1 MPDPKEYTL
10 PYFGQLDLTD
20 LSDYYDIEIEFG
32 GRPVQL
38 DLNFDGGKPAFDKLA
53 AVKTFLEHLPQ
64 QDQRN
69 REYMRADYEAI
80 TEEDSL
86 KFYLNFHLEEIG
98 EEQLIGLVG
107 AGDETLPVEEQLLDK
122 IVLVRVG
129 FYPDED
135 GYFAIC
141 DYSFGRE
148 ITNYLVVISVDEHG
162 ELLDMTVES

>member
-1 MPDPKEYTL
+1 MADPKEYTL
-10 PYFGQLDLTD
+10 PYFGELDLTD
-20 LSDYYDIEIEFG
+20 LGDFYDVEIEFH
-32 GRPVQL
+32 GRPVEL
-38 DLNFDGGKPAFDKLA
+38 DLNFDDGTTTIAKLD
-53 AVKTFLEHLPQ
+53 AVKSFIERLPQ

-69 REYMRADYEAI
+69 KEYMRADYDAI

-98 EEQLIGLVG
+98 EEQLIALVG

-135 GYFAIC
+135 GFFAIC
-141 DYSFGRE
+141 DYTFGRE
-148 ITNYLVVISVDEHG
+148 ITNYLVVLSLNKDG